1 MTRAAGAHVT
11 AFDGPDVDDVDR
23 TLLRLLTEG
32 HTNAEMATKLE
43 LTEEAVGV
51 RLAKLLARASA
62 SRTAPRRRRSPSR
75 ASRDD
80 GGAAAMTLRVRVDRH
95 KCIGAGNCITIAPTA
110 FDWLRGDLGKAEVLE
125 PDSVDDEL
133 LREATFACPTGA
145 IVIDEVSDL
154 LPWQLRGKVAPNRR
168 VLKTFMFTDVV
179 GSTNLVEALGD
190 EAWDTL
196 LRWHDTTLRE
206 VFTAHE
212 GREISTTGDGFFV
225 SFDSPEAAVAA
236 AIAIQRRLAEHRQKA
251 GFAPQVRIGLHA
263 SDAQQVGDNFRG
275 KGVHEASRIAGLA
288 TGGQIIASLST
299 VGESYRSAGVRS
311 ELLKGLSEPMEVVT
325 IDWR

>member
-1 MTRAAGAHVT
+1 
-11 AFDGPDVDDVDR
+11 
-23 TLLRLLTEG
+23 
-32 HTNAEMATKLE
+32 
-43 LTEEAVGV
+43 
-51 RLAKLLARASA
+51 
-62 SRTAPRRRRSPSR
+62 
-75 ASRDD
+75 
-80 GGAAAMTLRVRVDRH
+80 MTLRVRVDRH

-110 FDWLRGDLGKAEVLE
+110 FDWLRGDLGKAEVLDTE
-125 PDSVDDEL
+125 SVDDEL

-145 IVIDEVSDL
+145 IVIDEVSEL
-154 LPWQLRGKVAPNRR
+154 LPWQLRGKAAPNRR

-225 SFDSPEAAVAA
+225 SFDSPEQAVAA
-236 AIAIQRRLAEHRQKA
+236 AIAIQRRLQEHRQKQ

-263 SDAQQVGDNFRG
+263 SDAQQVGTNYRG

-325 IDWR
+325 LDWR

>member
-1 MTRAAGAHVT
+1 
-11 AFDGPDVDDVDR
+11 
-23 TLLRLLTEG
+23 
-32 HTNAEMATKLE
+32 
-43 LTEEAVGV
+43 
-51 RLAKLLARASA
+51 
-62 SRTAPRRRRSPSR
+62 
-75 ASRDD
+75 
-80 GGAAAMTLRVRVDRH
+80 MTLRVRVDRH

-110 FDWLRGDLGKAEVLE
+110 FDWLRGDFGKADVIDPE
-125 PDSVDDEL
+125 SVEDEL
-133 LREATFACPTGA
+133 LREAAFACPTGA
-145 IVIDEVSDL
+145 IVVEDVADL
-154 LPWQLRGKVAPNRR
+154 LPWQLRGKAAPNRR

-196 LRWHDTTLRE
+196 LRWHDATLRA

-236 AIAIQRRLAEHRQKA
+236 AIAIQRRLAEHRQKQ

-263 SDAQQVGDNFRG
+263 SDAQQVGANFRG

-288 TGGQIIASLST
+288 AAGEIVASLAT
-299 VGESYRSAGVRS
+299 VGEGYRASGVRS
-311 ELLKGLSEPMEVVT
+311 ETLKGLSEPIEIVT
-325 IDWR
+325 VDWR